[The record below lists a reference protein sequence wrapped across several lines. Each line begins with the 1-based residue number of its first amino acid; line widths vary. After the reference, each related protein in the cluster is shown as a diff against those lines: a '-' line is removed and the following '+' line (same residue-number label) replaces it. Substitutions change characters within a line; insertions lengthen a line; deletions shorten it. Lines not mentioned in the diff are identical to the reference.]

1 MSNESNHSEQD
12 PLVSGI
18 YKELAGE
25 RAPDHLDKQV
35 LRMAAREGRTR
46 YSLARAWTRPVAW
59 AAMIGLSLAVVL
71 ELSRLPQIEVEAPAP
86 AARTDVPASIPP
98 ADRAIEAKVKDDRP
112 AAKRS
117 DALSMDALAPQGT
130 AVLREAESRA
140 RAQEG
145 PTIQVP
151 VAAPA
156 ELVRKAGPAEELV
169 APAEERES
177 AEELAPV
184 EEVLGDDVS
193 AGASFA
199 VVGRKKELE
208 TDLACPT
215 LVRESAETWF
225 ECIKNLR
232 ETGPVELA
240 EREFEEFQRIF
251 PDFIGAEVDR

>member
-86 AARTDVPASIPP
+86 EARTVVPASIPP

-117 DALSMDALAPQGT
+117 DALLMDALAPQGT

-177 AEELAPV
+177 VENVLA
-184 EEVLGDDVS
+184 DDVS

>member
-1 MSNESNHSEQD
+1 MSSESNHSKQD

-59 AAMIGLSLAVVL
+59 AATIGLSLAVVL
-71 ELSRLPQIEVEAPAP
+71 ELSRLPQIEVEAPALE
-86 AARTDVPASIPP
+86 ARTDVPASIPP
-98 ADRAIEAKVKDDRP
+98 ADRSIEAKVKDDMP

-117 DALSMDALAPQGT
+117 DALSLDAFAPQGT
-130 AVLREAESRA
+130 AVLREAENRA

-151 VAAPA
+151 AAAPV
-156 ELVRKAGPAEELV
+156 ELVRKAEPAEALV
-169 APAEERES
+169 ES
-177 AEELAPV
+177 AEGPEPV
-184 EEVLGDDVS
+184 EEALADDVS
-193 AGASFA
+193 AVASFA

-208 TDLACPT
+208 TNLACPA

-225 ECIKNLR
+225 ECIKNMR
-232 ETGPVELA
+232 ETGPIELA
-240 EREFEEFQRIF
+240 EKEYEEFHRIF
-251 PDFIGAEVDR
+251 PDFIGAGQDR